1 MADKC
6 NELPHCDKA
15 RQMSAWVRV
24 GIGEEKARVRQLLSD
39 GDQSASNGIQIA
51 TPANTLSLTTNEV
64 GREVFRTGSSQRA
77 IVVID
82 LWT

>member
-24 GIGEEKARVRQLLSD
+24 GIGEEKARVRQLLSY
-39 GDQSASNGIQIA
+39 GDQSASIA
-51 TPANTLSLTTNEV
+51 TSANTLSLATNEV
-64 GREVFRTGSSQRA
+64 GRDRCSGLDPVNVQ
-77 IVVID
+77 
-82 LWT
+82 LWS